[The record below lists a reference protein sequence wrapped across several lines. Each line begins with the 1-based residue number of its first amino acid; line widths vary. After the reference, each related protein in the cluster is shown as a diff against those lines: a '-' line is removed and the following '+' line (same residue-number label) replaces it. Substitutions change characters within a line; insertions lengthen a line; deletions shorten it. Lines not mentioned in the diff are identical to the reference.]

1 MTMQSDTRSSA
12 AAPWLVAAV
21 IALNSAAP
29 ASAQQDARVFISVN
43 GGLQTTSSNFSQDIV
58 FPESGG
64 LYRDVLSAAT
74 AQEPAR
80 FESAYRVESG
90 MLFDVSGGVR
100 LTRNFGLGIG
110 VSQFAATETA
120 SVSAHVPHPFFFDR
134 DRSISGTLPLPRNE
148 TAFHIEARAIVPATE
163 SVTVTVFGGPTA
175 FSVWQQL
182 VTDVR
187 FSQEYP
193 YETASFT
200 SADRRQEF
208 GTTMGYNLGAD
219 VAYYF
224 SSNVGIGWFVRYS
237 RMMVELPSGSD
248 GTLDTQA
255 GGLHTAGGLRLRF

>member
-1 MTMQSDTRSSA
+1 MTMQSDTRRSA

-21 IALNSAAP
+21 IALSGAAP
-29 ASAQQDARVFISVN
+29 ASAQQEARVFISVN
-43 GGLQTTSSNFSQDIV
+43 GGLQATSSNFSQDIV
-58 FPESGG
+58 FPASGG

-74 AQEPAR
+74 AQESAR
-80 FESAYRVESG
+80 FEGAYRVESG

-110 VSQFAATETA
+110 VSQFAANETA
-120 SVSAHVPHPFFFDR
+120 SVSAQVPHPFFFDR

-148 TAFHIEARAIVPATE
+148 SAFHFEARVIVPATE

-237 RMMVELPSGSD
+237 RTMVELPSGSD